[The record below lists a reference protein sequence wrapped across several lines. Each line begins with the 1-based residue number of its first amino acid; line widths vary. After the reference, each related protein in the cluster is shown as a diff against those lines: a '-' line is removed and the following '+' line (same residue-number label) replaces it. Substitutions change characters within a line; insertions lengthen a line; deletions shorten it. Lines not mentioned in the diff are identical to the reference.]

1 MACDPGIIV
10 SVFVVVYLSCTQ
22 QKDDDDDDDDD
33 DDSAFRTAEFPFVE
47 SVELLGT
54 CYRDRTFY
62 YSRADYCCCGRQLRL
77 LVQYFALFP
86 FSLFFPRRF
95 VFFNESGFLRET
107 GWKDEKE
114 WYFWNIGDLETI
126 VLFNYFRDLYILCI
140 FFSYNSKSTSL
151 FLFSSR
157 GDLYFSVRVDFL
169 KEVEKN
175 VKMMFILKRKKNRY
189 ICVSS
194 VKEIIWLEIIYLH

>member
-1 MACDPGIIV
+1 MKRSDIFEILVTWRRLFFLII
-10 SVFVVVYLSCTQ
+10 FEIFIFF
-22 QKDDDDDDDDD
+22 
-33 DDSAFRTAEFPFVE
+33 AFFSPIIPREN
-47 SVELLGT
+47 
-54 CYRDRTFY
+54 
-62 YSRADYCCCGRQLRL
+62 SRKST
-77 LVQYFALFP
+77 
-86 FSLFFPRRF
+86 SLFLFSFR
-95 VFFNESGFLRET
+95 
-107 GWKDEKE
+107 
-114 WYFWNIGDLETI
+114 GDLYFSTRVDFFEKRVEKI
-126 VLFNYFRDLYILCI
+126 KRVIFLKYWWFGDGCFFNYFRLTRDLYILCI
-140 FFSYNSKSTSL
+140 FFSDNSKSTSL